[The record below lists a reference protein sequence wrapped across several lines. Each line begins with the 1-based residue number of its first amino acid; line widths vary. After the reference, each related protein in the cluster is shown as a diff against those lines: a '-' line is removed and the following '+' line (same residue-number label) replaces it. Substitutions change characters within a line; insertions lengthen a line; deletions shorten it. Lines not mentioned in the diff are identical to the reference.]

1 MQEVWLEVPE
11 GWEPEPVFA
20 QDHKRSGRAR
30 CLHWIFKLGRQC
42 KSSAKKGIS
51 IKPHPVDGYKQK
63 CTIHGGNSPEGV
75 EHYNWK
81 GGRYAKDAGESRQKK
96 LDRLLNDD
104 DLLRLNDNIALID
117 FRITEL
123 FESLKEGGSPG
134 ELWKQA
140 VRSWNYLDR
149 AIDSI
154 DADGIDKHT
163 KELGAILEKGIREIA
178 TWDEIDKRTET
189 RRKLT
194 DSESRRRK
202 DMQYLVMVED
212 TVRDYRI
219 IGALARQAIMN
230 AEITKEVKGEILERI
245 QEGFSDY
252 MHRDIP
258 GAIETPSNKSNN
270 IVTMR
275 SEWKKLQP
283 VLSPLIL
290 KQANNKCNKCGS
302 PKNLTI
308 DHIKALA
315 NGGDNSIANLQ
326 ALCQSCNS
334 KKGTAP

>member
-1 MQEVWLEVPE
+1 MQEVWFEVPD
-11 GWEPEPVFA
+11 GWKPEPVFG
-20 QDHKRSGRAR
+20 QDHRYAGRAR

-42 KSSAKKGIS
+42 KVVPIKGTS
-51 IKPHPVDGYKQK
+51 IKPHPIDGYKQK
-63 CTIHGGNSPEGV
+63 CWKHGGNSPEGI
-75 EHYNWK
+75 EHYSWK

-154 DADGIDKHT
+154 DADGIDRHT

-219 IGALARQAIMN
+219 IGALARQAIMK
-230 AEITKEVKGEILERI
+230 ADIPIEIKGEILGGI
-245 QEGFSDY
+245 QDGFADY
-252 MHRDIP
+252 MHSGIP
-258 GAIETPSNKSNN
+258 DAIDSPSNKTNSL
-270 IVTMR
+270 ITMR

-283 VLSPLIL
+283 ILSPLVI
-290 KQANNKCNKCGS
+290 KQANHKCSKCGS
-302 PKNLTI
+302 SKSLTI
-308 DHIKALA
+308 DHIKAIA
-315 NGGDNSIANLQ
+315 NGGDNSLANLQ
-326 ALCQSCNS
+326 VLCKSCNS
-334 KKGTAP
+334 KKGITL